1 MKTVWIINQY
11 ITTPEI
17 EGDGYRHYYMAKYL
31 KEHDYLTLLI
41 TSSFAHAP
49 YRKTN
54 VPFLYRFINK
64 GIPTLV
70 LKGNSYENSSGFGRI
85 LSWFIFSAVLFILPI
100 VPRSKAPKPDF
111 IVLSSLPLLPV
122 INVWFLRLWFPKAKF
137 IFEIRDL
144 WPLSAIQIGGYSPSN
159 PFIRF
164 LAWLEKGG
172 YRMADYIVSVIPRAD
187 LHIEH
192 VLGHKKF
199 RFKWISNGHDIKDL
213 DLPPLSEVVST
224 PLREDRFKIGY
235 AGTLV
240 VANPLDTLIDVVGTK
255 YADRVEFYILGDGP
269 EKERIEQISNTYN
282 NIHLL
287 GRTPRKYVHSFLIQ
301 MDALFMGKG
310 TKDSSIY
317 KFGTSQLKTF
327 DYFYA
332 AKPII
337 QALCSKENPVH
348 YANAGYVI
356 APQNE
361 EELVVV
367 LNKLLSFSKED
378 LAEMGNNGYNYLLEH
393 CTYEKIT
400 SKFVTVLDEVD
411 QNEES

>member
-1 MKTVWIINQY
+1 
-11 ITTPEI
+11 
-17 EGDGYRHYYMAKYL
+17 
-31 KEHDYLTLLI
+31 
-41 TSSFAHAP
+41 
-49 YRKTN
+49 
-54 VPFLYRFINK
+54 
-64 GIPTLV
+64 
-70 LKGNSYENSSGFGRI
+70 
-85 LSWFIFSAVLFILPI
+85 
-100 VPRSKAPKPDF
+100 
-111 IVLSSLPLLPV
+111 
-122 INVWFLRLWFPKAKF
+122 
-137 IFEIRDL
+137 
-144 WPLSAIQIGGYSPSN
+144 
-159 PFIRF
+159 
-164 LAWLEKGG
+164 
-172 YRMADYIVSVIPRAD
+172 MADYIVSVIPRAD